1 MKRQQTLVEGAA
13 TALRDVFRAQPESVT
28 LAQLPWQPFRD
39 GVEICPLY
47 RGAQGMSSALLK
59 YAPGAQVPTHRHA
72 GYEQIFV
79 LQGSQRD
86 ERGDYAAGSVVI
98 NAPDSMHSVTSP
110 EGCIVLVVWELPVE
124 FVAAKDMSL

>member
-13 TALRDVFRAQPESVT
+13 TALRDVFRALPNSAT
-28 LAQLPWQPFRD
+28 LAHVPWQPFRD
-39 GVEICPLY
+39 GVDICPLY

-72 GYEQIFV
+72 GYEHIFV
-79 LQGSQRD
+79 LQGAQRD
-86 ERGDYAAGSVVI
+86 ERGDYAAGSIVI
-98 NAPDSMHSVTSP
+98 NAPDSTHSVASP

-124 FVAAKDMSL
+124 FIATQDLSL